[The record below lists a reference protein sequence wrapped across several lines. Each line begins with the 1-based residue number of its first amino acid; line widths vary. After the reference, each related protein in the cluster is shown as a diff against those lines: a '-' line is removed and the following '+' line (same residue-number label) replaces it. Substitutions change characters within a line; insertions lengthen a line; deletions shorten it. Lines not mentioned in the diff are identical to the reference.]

1 MEEENTESV
10 QLNGNRTNAFGMNK
24 KPQKDNAVDTDGVV
38 NSNPIGIIETPNKRS
53 EEENTENVQL
63 NGNRTNSIGMNKEP
77 QKDNTVDT
85 NGYVNSNLIGN
96 TENTN
101 QSLEE
106 ENTESVQQNGEGTNS
121 LGKNTKPQKDNE
133 LDTNGCVNSN
143 QIGII
148 ENTPITRVQ
157 KSPFR

>member
-85 NGYVNSNLIGN
+85 NGYVNSNLI
-96 TENTN
+96 ENTN
-101 QSLEE
+101 KSLEE